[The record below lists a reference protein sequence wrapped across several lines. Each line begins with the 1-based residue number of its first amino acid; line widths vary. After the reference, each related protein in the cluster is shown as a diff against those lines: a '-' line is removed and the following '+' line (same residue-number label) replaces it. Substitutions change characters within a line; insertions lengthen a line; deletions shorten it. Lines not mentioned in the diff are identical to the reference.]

1 MSSPIESVVTPA
13 LAYDTYELATIT
25 LQLREDLNIY
35 IREYGGRPTCIIEDQ
50 LTSRFYRV
58 GLAEYTFLSLLD
70 GHTTFAGA
78 LGKCA
83 AILKADAISEERATS
98 LCQWLV
104 QAGLATTMHSRSAD
118 RATESARKAQKAR
131 RSGLMSLISQR
142 IPLFCPQAFVETFNR
157 EMGWLFSGPMLLLWM
172 ILIGTGAST
181 VFVEWDRLC
190 SATSGVISRDNWL
203 WLAGTWF
210 VLRVIHESGHALMC
224 ARFGGYVREA
234 GVNLMML
241 IPLPY
246 VDVTSSWRF
255 ASKWQRIL
263 VSSAGMLAEMGLAA
277 IAAIVWSKT
286 QPGMLNQTALNVML
300 SAGFTTLVFNA
311 NPLMRFDGYYILSDL
326 LEQPNLASHGQ
337 QELLHLGRY
346 WGLGLNSVPPRYPE
360 GHRWI
365 SIVYGIAAF
374 VWRIVL
380 NIGIVV
386 TAESMLF
393 GAGAGL
399 AVGMIFQMILRPA
412 FNLFR
417 FVLFGS
423 EREHPSRVRFASV
436 VIGTTYMLWAAVTLL
451 PWFGSTQVSGVV
463 DYSPKTEVRTR
474 VSGFVDHYEV
484 RHGEHVRAGQVIARI
499 VNNDL
504 LLNVRDLR
512 TAMALSEHRAATYL
526 TQQKVA
532 AFQVEEE
539 TLASLR
545 TRLREL
551 EEQVEGLT
559 LMCDHDGIIL
569 MESKDHIRND
579 YLVMGQLVATI
590 GKTSNL
596 EVLATVDQDTH
607 RALPLEEHP
616 QVRMHIEGRDGEW
629 IGSTIDRVDP
639 QATRE
644 IPHQAL
650 GAHAGG
656 ELDVRIKAASEAL
669 SHQTQP
675 YEFVHPR
682 FLVHVRLPQD
692 LQSQLLPG
700 QPVKLSLTTQEET
713 LGGHLRKTIEKWWN
727 NRSELRY
734 LDWYRDVASIDPS
747 SRHVR

>member
-1 MSSPIESVVTPA
+1 MTSPIESLVTPK

-25 LQLREDLNIY
+25 LHLREDLNIY

-50 LTSRFYRV
+50 LSSRFYRV

-104 QAGLATTMHSRSAD
+104 QAGLATTVHSRSAD
-118 RATESARKAQKAR
+118 RSSEASRKARKAR
-131 RSGLMSLISQR
+131 RSGLLSLISQR
-142 IPLFCPQAFVETFNR
+142 IPLFCPQSIVEAFNR
-157 EMGWLFSGPMLLLWM
+157 ELGWIFSGPMILLWM

-190 SATSGVISRDNWL
+190 SATSGVVSRNNWL
-203 WLAGTWF
+203 WLAGTWLI
-210 VLRVIHESGHALMC
+210 LRVIHESGHALMC

-234 GVNLMML
+234 GINLMML

-246 VDVTSSWRF
+246 IDVTSSWRF

-263 VSSAGMLAEMGLAA
+263 VSSAGMLAELVLAS

-311 NPLMRFDGYYILSDL
+311 NPLMRFDGYYILSDI
-326 LEQPNLASHGQ
+326 LEQPNLAAHGQ
-337 QELLHLGRY
+337 QELRHFGRY

-365 SIVYGIAAF
+365 SICYGVAAF
-374 VWRIVL
+374 IWRIVL

-399 AVGMIFQMILRPA
+399 AVGMIFQMIVRPA

-436 VIGTTYMLWAAVTLL
+436 FIGTSYMLWAAVTLL
-451 PWFGSTQVSGVV
+451 PWFSSEQVAGVV

-484 RHGEHVRAGQVIARI
+484 RHGDHVHAGQVIARL
-499 VNNDL
+499 VNKDL
-504 LLNVRDLR
+504 LLNVQDLR
-512 TAMALSEHRAATYL
+512 TAAALSEHRAATYL
-526 TQQKVA
+526 TQQRIA
-532 AFQVEEE
+532 ACQVEEE
-539 TLASLR
+539 NLTSLR

-559 LMCDHDGIIL
+559 LTCEHDGIIL

-579 YLVMGQLVATI
+579 YLLMGQLVATI
-590 GKTSNL
+590 GQTENL
-596 EVLATVDQDTH
+596 EVVATVDQDTH
-607 RALPLEEHP
+607 RSLSPEEHP
-616 QVRMHIEGRDGEW
+616 TVRMHIDGRGEEW
-629 IGSTIDRVDP
+629 IGTRMDRIDP

-644 IPHQAL
+644 IPHPAL

-656 ELDVRIKAASEAL
+656 DLDVRVKAATE
-669 SHQTQP
+669 SHAQHSQP
-675 YEFVHPR
+675 YEFVQPR
-682 FLVHVRLPQD
+682 FLVHVRLPKE
-692 LQSQLLPG
+692 LQAQLLPG
-700 QPVKLSLTTQEET
+700 QPVVLALATREES
-713 LGGHLRKTIEKWWN
+713 LGGHIRRSLEKWWN
-727 NRSELRY
+727 NRSDQRY
-734 LDWYRDVASIDPS
+734 LDWYRDVASVN
-747 SRHVR
+747 R